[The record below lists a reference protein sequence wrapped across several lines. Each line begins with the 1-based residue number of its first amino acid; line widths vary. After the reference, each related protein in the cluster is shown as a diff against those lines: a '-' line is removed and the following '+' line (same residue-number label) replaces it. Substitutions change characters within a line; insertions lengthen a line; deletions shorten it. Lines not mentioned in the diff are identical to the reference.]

1 MQERLGQ
8 IGEFWISKRP
18 GSEQWCRT
26 WYDAG
31 TRQTRRTSLGTDD
44 VQAAKVRLWEWFS
57 RHGKVSKQDA
67 QETPM
72 ETVLVRYYQQH
83 ARKIASEEMA
93 RIAMAYWS
101 DFFPGAMV
109 SEITSTKQREFVTW
123 LKAKRTPPLSD
134 GYIKRVLNVGKA
146 ALMRAYREGEITSAP
161 FILPGN
167 DSVTQ
172 DLELSLDQ
180 SRSLWS
186 CARLPHER
194 MYLALAYG
202 TLARPESILGLERS
216 FVNFDRRLL
225 DQNPPGRRQTKK
237 YRPVVPVCDWLL
249 PWLDGS
255 PEGPLVQWRG
265 QHIASFKTAWRALR
279 ARAELPVA
287 YVPKTIRHTMATALR
302 AADVPEAEISGML
315 GHRAYRGKTEV
326 YAKYRPNYL
335 GKAAAAIDAYMAKLG
350 V

>member
-8 IGEFWISKRP
+8 IGEFWLSKRP

-26 WYDAG
+26 WYDAD
-31 TRQTRRTSLGTDD
+31 TRQTRRASLGAGD
-44 VQAAKVRLWEWFS
+44 VQAAKVKLWEWFS

-83 ARKIASEEMA
+83 ACKLASEEMA
-93 RIAMAYWS
+93 RIGMAYWS

-109 SEITSTKQREFVTW
+109 SEITADKQREFIAW
-123 LKAKRTPPLSD
+123 LKDRRAPPLSD
-134 GYIKRVLNVGKA
+134 GYIKRILNVGKA

-161 FILPGN
+161 FILPGS
-167 DSVTQ
+167 DSVTL
-172 DLELSLDQ
+172 DMELSLDQ
-180 SRSLWS
+180 SRALWA

-202 TLARPESILGLERS
+202 TLARPETILGVKRS

-225 DQNPPGRRQTKK
+225 DLNPPGRRQTKK

-249 PWLDGS
+249 PWLERA

-265 QHIASFKTAWRALR
+265 RHIASFKTAWRSLR
-279 ARAELPVA
+279 ERAGLPEVF
-287 YVPKTIRHTMATALR
+287 VPKIIRHTMSIALR
-302 AADVPEAEISGML
+302 AAAVPADEIQGVL
-315 GHRAYRGKTEV
+315 GHKAYDGKTDV
-326 YAKYRPNYL
+326 YARYRPDYL